1 VLLELAPAALASL
14 AAVIDVRWRR
24 IPNWLTLS
32 ALVGGL
38 VLQVS
43 RLGPPGALVALG
55 GAALRLG
62 VLLPFYAIG
71 AIGAGDVKLLAGLG
85 ALLGPLALVSVVIYG
100 AIVGGVIAALLLA
113 QRHELRRSVT
123 DILTNPTKLRR
134 GGATAPYGVAI
145 ASGVFLSMLLPSVI
159 G

>member
-1 VLLELAPAALASL
+1 LYELAPVALASV

-32 ALVGGL
+32 ALIGGF
-38 VLQVS
+38 VLQVW
-43 RLGPPGALVALG
+43 RLGPPGALVALV
-55 GAALRLG
+55 GAVLGLG

-85 ALLGPLALVSVVIYG
+85 ALLGPLALVSAVIYG
-100 AIVGGVIAALLLA
+100 AIVGGFIAALMLA
-113 QRHELRRSVT
+113 RRHELRRSMT
-123 DILTNPTKLRR
+123 DVLTNPTKLRR

-145 ASGVFLSMLLPSVI
+145 ASGVYLSMLLPGVI